1 MVDKDY
7 NHPSVV
13 MYSTGNEVSETA
25 EEKGIAL
32 TRELTEYLHSL
43 DTTRPVTCG
52 VNIFFNFLSSVG
64 FGQYSDEKAKKEAE
78 KAEKAK
84 AAGKQAKEKAVGSKF
99 FNDMAGLLGDEFMKR
114 GATIPPCDWRT
125 RDAFAN
131 MDIAG
136 YNYGIY
142 RYKRDLKK
150 YPDRL
155 ILGSETFCNDAYAFR
170 ELAKKEPR
178 LIGDFVWAGMDYLGE
193 VGIGSWEYADYA
205 PRFDGGLGWVTA
217 GSGRIDLT
225 GRPLGE
231 ALYTRVALEQE
242 NGPYIAVCPVNHTG
256 DKHSP
261 SAWKMTNAMP
271 SWSWRGYAGKQAN
284 VEVYARAHAV
294 ELRVN
299 GKSVGKKELKNDC
312 IAKFRCTY
320 EDGVV
325 MAIAFDSKGK
335 EMGACALHT
344 ASSETRLRAVCE
356 EAAVKPGRLCHI
368 RLQYTDEN
376 GTMKPLERGV
386 LHVEVTGGKLLGLG
400 SACPFNEIGF
410 VTGRTDTYY
419 GEALAVVQAGEGAE
433 LTLTVTDGRYIGK
446 VTVPIGDYDIIRK

>member
-1 MVDKDY
+1 
-7 NHPSVV
+7 
-13 MYSTGNEVSETA
+13 
-25 EEKGIAL
+25 
-32 TRELTEYLHSL
+32 
-43 DTTRPVTCG
+43 
-52 VNIFFNFLSSVG
+52 
-64 FGQYSDEKAKKEAE
+64 
-78 KAEKAK
+78 
-84 AAGKQAKEKAVGSKF
+84 
-99 FNDMAGLLGDEFMKR
+99 MKR

-155 ILGSETFCNDAYAFR
+155 ILGSETFCNDAYRFR

-271 SWSWRGYAGKQAN
+271 SWSWRGCAGKQAN
-284 VEVYARAHAV
+284 VEVYARAHTV
-294 ELRVN
+294 DLRVN

-433 LTLTVTDGRYIGK
+433 LTLTVTDGRYRGN
-446 VTVPIGDYDIIRK
+446 VTVPIGD

>member
-1 MVDKDY
+1 M
-7 NHPSVV
+7 
-13 MYSTGNEVSETA
+13 
-25 EEKGIAL
+25 
-32 TRELTEYLHSL
+32 
-43 DTTRPVTCG
+43 
-52 VNIFFNFLSSVG
+52 G

-193 VGIGSWEYADYA
+193 VGVGSWEYADYA

-325 MAIAFDSKGK
+325 MAISYDSSGK

-344 ASSETRLRAVCE
+344 ASPDTQLRAVSE
-356 EAAVKPGRLCHI
+356 ETAVSPGRLCHI

-376 GTMKPLERGV
+376 GTVKPLERGILNV
-386 LHVEVTGGKLLGLG
+386 
-400 SACPFNEIGF
+400 
-410 VTGRTDTYY
+410 
-419 GEALAVVQAGEGAE
+419 
-433 LTLTVTDGRYIGK
+433 
-446 VTVPIGDYDIIRK
+446 